1 MMNMVQKKMTDYPNK
16 SSPEKPEILKLN
28 SKDYP
33 SLLKRIEDAPEILY
47 AKGDTSLLNK
57 SSVAIVGTRKPTKEG
72 RLAANKIAKF
82 YGKKGY
88 VIVSGLAQGVDSLS
102 MKAALKIGAPVIGV
116 LPSPLNNI
124 VPKKNEKLAME
135 ILEKGGL
142 LISEYPEGNS
152 VQKYHFI
159 QRNRIISGIS
169 LSTVVVE
176 TSIKGGTMHTVNFA
190 KKQKRIIVVADIPT
204 EGNQK
209 LKEESIPT
217 FNSIQG

>member
-1 MMNMVQKKMTDYPNK
+1 MVQKKMTDYPNK
-16 SSPEKPEILKLN
+16 SSPEKPEILKAN

-33 SLLKRIEDAPEILY
+33 SLLKRIEDAPELLY

-57 SSVAIVGTRKPTKEG
+57 PSVAIVGTRKPTKEG
-72 RLAANKIAKF
+72 KRAANKIAEF
-82 YGKKGY
+82 YGEGGF

-116 LPSPLNNI
+116 LPSPLDNI